1 MADFDVV
8 LRGGIVIDGTQAQ
21 RYQSDVG
28 IRNGRIARIGRLR
41 ATDGRR
47 VLDAEGMI
55 VAPGVIDLHTH
66 YDAQLFWD
74 PYLTLSGWHGV
85 TSVVIGNCG
94 FGFAPMRPEMRE
106 RAMLTMT
113 RVEAIPYESMKRG
126 LPWDWVTYPEFLDS
140 VDRAP
145 KALNVLPYVPIAPLL
160 SWVLGFERAKAGVMP
175 TDAEHQELRRLL
187 HQAMDA
193 GGCGWS
199 AQRLHPDGPGAVQRD
214 YDGGPMVTDVMHDAT
229 ALHLAEV
236 LAERNQG
243 FMQTALATTDGAHD
257 FAHIEELARVSGR
270 PILYNVVQSFVR
282 LPEAHRALIAWLD
295 GCRQRGLRV
304 YGQGVTTTAAFTF
317 TFEDWNLFDDDAAWV
332 EATLG
337 TPAER
342 KRKLADPARRARLRD
357 YPSGIVTVPI
367 PAMTILDCFT
377 PETKPFENLTV
388 AEVAERTGKHPVDAM
403 LDVAVRDDLRTVF
416 YAEPANVDRAALREI
431 VAYPW
436 IVPGVSDG
444 GAHTKF
450 FTGGR
455 YPTEFLARIVREE
468 DMCSL
473 EHAHWR
479 LSALPAHCAGF
490 RDRGTLVEGA
500 PADIIVYD
508 LEQLA
513 CLPTEVAHDL
523 PGGEWR
529 RIQRARGYRFVLVNG
544 EVTIEDDRETGR
556 HAGRLLR
563 HGALDAP
570 RANPAPASSA
580 A

>member
-1 MADFDVV
+1 MADFDLVIKD
-8 LRGGIVIDGTQAQ
+8 GIVIDGTRSQ
-21 RYQSDVG
+21 RYRADVG
-28 IRNGRIARIGRLR
+28 IRAGRVAALGRLR
-41 ATDGRR
+41 TTDAARG
-47 VLDAEGMI
+47 LDATGMI
-55 VAPGVIDLHTH
+55 VAPGFIDLHTH

-113 RVEAIPYESMKRG
+113 RVEAIPHESMRQG

-140 VDRAP
+140 VERRP
-145 KALNVLPYVPIAPLL
+145 KALNVLPYVPVAPLL
-160 SWVLGFERAKAGVMP
+160 VWVLGFERAKAGAMP
-175 TDAEHQELRRLL
+175 TDAEHRELRRLL
-187 HQAMDA
+187 HEGMDA

-199 AQRLHPDGPGAVQRD
+199 AQRLHPEGPGAVQRD
-214 YDGGPMVTDVMHDAT
+214 YDGGPMVTDIMHDAT
-229 ALHLAEV
+229 ALQLAEV
-236 LAERNQG
+236 LAERNHG
-243 FMQTALATTDGAHD
+243 FMQMALATADGAHD
-257 FAHIEELARVSGR
+257 FAHIEQLAEVSGR

-282 LPEAHRALIAWLD
+282 YPEAHRGLIAWLD
-295 GCRQRGLRV
+295 ACRRRGVRV

-317 TFEDWNLFDDDAAWV
+317 TFEDWNLFDDDPAWV
-332 EATLG
+332 EATVG
-337 TPAER
+337 TVAER
-342 KRKLADPARRARLRD
+342 KRKLADPARRPRLRAYD
-357 YPSGIVTVPI
+357 SGIVTVPI
-367 PAMTILDCFT
+367 AETVVLDCFT
-377 PETKPFENLTV
+377 PATKPFENLTI

-403 LDVAVRDDLRTVF
+403 LDLAVADDLRTVF

-431 VAYPW
+431 IDYEW

-455 YPTEFLARIVREE
+455 YPTEFLSRIVREE
-468 DMCSL
+468 QMCSL

-500 PADIIVYD
+500 PADIVVYD
-508 LEQLA
+508 PERLE
-513 CLPTEVAHDL
+513 CLPTEVAHDF

-544 EVTIEDDRETGR
+544 GVTIEDDRETGIYS
-556 HAGRLLR
+556 GRLLR
-563 HGALDAP
+563 HGAL
-570 RANPAPASSA
+570 
-580 A
+580 

>member
-1 MADFDVV
+1 MPDLDIVV
-8 LRGGIVIDGTQAQ
+8 QGGTVVDGTGMP
-21 RYQSDVG
+21 RYRADVG
-28 IRNGRIARIGRLR
+28 IRDGRIATIGKLR
-41 ATDGRR
+41 AGDARR
-47 VLDAEGMI
+47 VLDAAGCI
-55 VAPGVIDLHTH
+55 VAPGFVDLHTH

-113 RVEAIPYESMKRG
+113 RVEAIPYASMQAG

-140 VDRAP
+140 VERRPTAV
-145 KALNVLPYVPIAPLL
+145 NVLPYVPLAPLL
-160 SWVLGFERAKAGVMP
+160 VWVLGFGRAKAGVLP
-175 TDAEHQELRRLL
+175 TDDEHRELRRLL
-187 HQAMDA
+187 HASMDA

-214 YDGGPMVTDVMHDAT
+214 HDGGPMVTDVMHDET

-236 LAERNQG
+236 LAERNHG
-243 FMQTALATTDGAHD
+243 FMQMALATADGAHD
-257 FAHIEELARVSGR
+257 FAHLERLAEVSGR
-270 PILYNVVQSFVR
+270 PLLYNVVQSFVR
-282 LPEAHRALIAWLD
+282 LPDAHRMLLAWIAS
-295 GCRQRGLRV
+295 CRERGIRV

-317 TFEDWNLFDDDAAWV
+317 TFEDWNLFDDDPAWV
-332 EATLG
+332 DATLG

-342 KRKLADPARRARLRD
+342 RAKLADPARRERLRAYD
-357 YPSGIVTVPI
+357 SGIVTVAI
-367 PAMTILDCFT
+367 ADIVVLDCFT
-377 PETKPFENLTV
+377 PATKPFANLTV
-388 AEVAERTGKHPVDAM
+388 GEVAARTGRHPVDAM
-403 LDVAVRDDLRTVF
+403 LDVAVADDLRTVF
-416 YAEPANVDRAALREI
+416 YAEPANVNREALREI
-431 VAYPW
+431 VADPW
-436 IVPGVSDG
+436 ILPGVSDG

-468 DMCSL
+468 GMCSL

-490 RDRGTLVEGA
+490 RDRGTLVPGA
-500 PADIIVYD
+500 AADVVVYD
-508 LEQLA
+508 HARLD
-513 CLPTEVAHDL
+513 CLPVEVAHDV

-529 RIQRARGYRFVLVNG
+529 RIQRARGYRWVLVNG
-544 EVTIEDDRETGR
+544 AVTIADDRETGT

-563 HGALDAP
+563 HG
-570 RANPAPASSA
+570 RAS
-580 A
+580 

>member
-1 MADFDVV
+1 MPEFDIV
-8 LRGGIVIDGTQAQ
+8 LKDGIVVDGTQSQ
-21 RYQSDVG
+21 RYRADVG
-28 IRNGRIARIGRLR
+28 IARGRIARIGRLR
-41 ATDGRR
+41 GSDATR
-47 VLDAEGMI
+47 VLDASGQI
-55 VAPGVIDLHTH
+55 VAPGFIDLHTH

-94 FGFAPMRPEMRE
+94 FGFAPMRPELRE

-113 RVEAIPYESMKRG
+113 RVEAIPFESMRRG

-140 VDRAP
+140 VDRAA
-145 KALNVLPYVPIAPLL
+145 KAVNVLPYVPVAPLL
-160 SWVLGFERAKAGVMP
+160 VWVLGFDRAKAGDRP
-175 TDAEHQELRRLL
+175 TPAEHRELRRLL
-187 HQAMDA
+187 HDAMDA

-214 YDGGPMVTDVMHDAT
+214 YDGGPMVTDVMHDET
-229 ALHLAEV
+229 ALELAEV

-243 FMQTALATTDGAHD
+243 FMQTALATADGGHD
-257 FAHIEELARVSGR
+257 FAHIEALADVSGR
-270 PILYNVVQSFVR
+270 PIIYNVVQSFVGV
-282 LPEAHRALIAWLD
+282 PEAHRVLLAWLAS
-295 GCRQRGLRV
+295 CRERGLRV

-317 TFEDWNLFDDDAAWV
+317 TFEDWNLFDDSAAWA
-332 EATLG
+332 EATVG
-337 TPAER
+337 TPGER
-342 KRKLADPARRARLRD
+342 KRKLADPERRAHLRD
-357 YPSGIVTVPI
+357 YRSGIVTVPI
-367 PAMTILDCFT
+367 PDIVVLECAT

-403 LDVAVRDDLRTVF
+403 LDIAVADDLRTVF
-416 YAEPANVDRAALREI
+416 YAEPANLNRDALREI
-431 VAYPW
+431 VECPW
-436 IVPGVSDG
+436 VIPGVSDG

-455 YPTEFLARIVREE
+455 YPTEFLSRIVREE
-468 DMCSL
+468 QMCSL

-500 PADIIVYD
+500 PADVVVYD
-508 LEQLA
+508 LDRLA
-513 CLPTEVAHDL
+513 SLPTEVAHDV

-529 RIQRARGYRFVLVNG
+529 RIQRARGYRYILVNG
-544 EVTIEDDRETGR
+544 EVTLEDDRETGA

-563 HGALDAP
+563 HGAAP
-570 RANPAPASSA
+570 GRTPSA
-580 A
+580 

>member
-1 MADFDVV
+1 MGDFDRVIKD
-8 LRGGIVIDGTQAQ
+8 GIVIDGTRSQ
-21 RYQSDVG
+21 RYRADVG
-28 IRNGRIARIGRLR
+28 IRSGRIAALGRLKTKD
-41 ATDGRR
+41 ARR
-47 VLDAEGMI
+47 TLDASGLI
-55 VAPGVIDLHTH
+55 VAPGFIDLHTH

-113 RVEAIPYESMKRG
+113 RVEAIPHESMRRG

-140 VDRAP
+140 VERRP

-160 SWVLGFERAKAGVMP
+160 VWVLGFERAKAGAMP
-175 TDAEHQELRRLL
+175 TDAEHRELRRLL
-187 HQAMDA
+187 HEGMDA

-214 YDGGPMVTDVMHDAT
+214 YDCGPMVTDVMRDET
-229 ALHLAEV
+229 ALAFAEV
-236 LAERNQG
+236 LAERNHG
-243 FMQTALATTDGAHD
+243 FMQMALATT
-257 FAHIEELARVSGR
+257 GR
-270 PILYNVVQSFVR
+270 RP
-282 LPEAHRALIAWLD
+282 
-295 GCRQRGLRV
+295 
-304 YGQGVTTTAAFTF
+304 
-317 TFEDWNLFDDDAAWV
+317 
-332 EATLG
+332 
-337 TPAER
+337 
-342 KRKLADPARRARLRD
+342 RLRGYD
-357 YPSGIVTVPI
+357 SGIVTVPI
-367 PAMTILDCFT
+367 GRTVVLNCFT

-388 AEVAERTGKHPVDAM
+388 AEVAARTGKHPVDAM
-403 LDVAVRDDLRTVF
+403 LDVAVADDLRTVF

-431 VAYPW
+431 IDYEW

-455 YPTEFLARIVREE
+455 YPTEFLSRIVREE
-468 DMCSL
+468 AMCSL

-500 PADIIVYD
+500 PADVIVYD
-508 LEQLA
+508 LEKLA
-513 CLPTEVAHDL
+513 CLPTEVAHDF

-529 RIQRARGYRFVLVNG
+529 RIQRAQGYRFVLVNG
-544 EVTIEDDRETGR
+544 EVTIEDDRETGI
-556 HAGRLLR
+556 HPGRLLR
-563 HGALDAP
+563 HGAM
-570 RANPAPASSA
+570 
-580 A
+580 